1 MLFLI
6 RRYILRAVAT
16 CGFGLES
23 ILSFELKKVGA
34 SSVQVTDGR
43 VFFDC
48 DEDILAR
55 ANVWTSVAERILIV
69 LGEFKVETFDDL
81 FDGISGIYWGEYIG
95 KNDMFPVK
103 GYTMNSK
110 LSSVP
115 ACQSVIKKA
124 IVEKLKKDHGC
135 VFLPE
140 RGDVK
145 VRVRFSIVKDICTVM
160 IDTSGDGL
168 HKRGYR
174 PLLTEA
180 PIKETIAA
188 GIADL
193 ARVFPDSKVADPFC
207 GSGTLVIESAIRA
220 MGMAPGASRQFAGED
235 YPFLSDAFRE
245 AKAAAAVP
253 LHPDCTFEGRGYD
266 IDPHSV
272 EAARSNAER
281 AGVAGCCSFEV
292 ADAKN
297 FRAREDEIVMINPP
311 YGERL
316 MDPVE
321 AQKVMKEFH
330 GAIERSFPK
339 SLYIIT
345 ADQELEDIFGKA
357 NRRRKLYN
365 GMIQCT
371 LYMYFG
377 ERA

>member
-1 MLFLI
+1 M
-6 RRYILRAVAT
+6 T
-16 CGFGLES
+16 
-23 ILSFELKKVGA
+23 
-34 SSVQVTDGR
+34 VTDGR

-48 DEDILAR
+48 DADVLAR
-55 ANVWTSVAERILIV
+55 ANIWTSVAERILIV
-69 LGEFKVETFDDL
+69 LGEFKAETFDEL
-81 FDGISGIYWGEYIG
+81 FDGISSIYWGDYIG

-103 GYTMNSK
+103 GYTMNSI

-124 IVEKLKKDHGC
+124 IVEKLKKDHSC

-193 ARVFPDSKVADPFC
+193 ARVFPDSRVADPFC

-220 MGMAPGASRQFAGED
+220 KGMAPGANRQFAGED
-235 YPFLSDAFRE
+235 YPYLKKAFAE
-245 AKAAAAVP
+245 AKEAASVP
-253 LHPDCTFEGRGYD
+253 LHPDCTVEGRGYD

-272 EAARSNAER
+272 EAARNNAER
-281 AGVAGCCSFEV
+281 AGVADLCRFEV
-292 ADAKN
+292 ADAMK
-297 FRAREDEIVMINPP
+297 FRADEREIVMINPP

-321 AQKVMKEFH
+321 AQKTMKGFH
-330 GAIERSFPK
+330 EAIERSWPK

-345 ADQELEDIFGKA
+345 ADQELEKIFGKA
-357 NRRRKLYN
+357 SRRRKLYN

-377 ERA
+377 GKKS